1 MRYKNSNLRTR
12 YGIPATGVM
21 GVGIITLPASVGSY
35 SPSFEAGAQYQS
47 QQSLTTIV
55 VASGNQNMTE
65 AGSSFNGTISSM
77 VNGTT
82 SIATAANTPNVTL
95 TEFASKI
102 EQIRGH
108 LDQALI
114 NKQSGNNTLAQAH
127 VLHPIEE
134 IYSNIEEELTNQN
147 STLNETLST
156 SLQNLSSSVTTASL
170 EVVSEQINSINGL
183 LNQSLQAEA
192 SGTQV
197 SSNPAFNAS
206 LVAQLLHTAGHE
218 YEEAVANGTI
228 RAIVEY
234 QDAQAFIH
242 RAESIFK
249 STASRINQSMAEHAD
264 EVNEGFS
271 NLDLALNNKSEPEIV
286 ETTIGGITH
295 ELEEIT
301 GIPESQLIA
310 EEEEGSSAEGQSPI
324 AIISNIKSMLNDLLG
339 KYRAQDYQGAENI
352 ATQAYL
358 ENYEYIEA
366 PLAQRDQQLME
377 QTEVLLREDLR
388 HMITDRVPIEQ
399 LEQHIDM
406 INGNLDRATQL
417 LQQ

>member
-1 MRYKNSNLRTR
+1 
-12 YGIPATGVM
+12 M
-21 GVGIITLPASVGSY
+21 GVLALLASVGSY
-35 SPSFEAGAQYQS
+35 TPSFEANAQYQS
-47 QQSLTTIV
+47 QQSSTTII
-55 VASGNQNMTE
+55 ASSNQNMTG

-77 VNGTT
+77 PNGTT
-82 SIATAANTPNVTL
+82 PITTAANTPNVTL
-95 TEFASKI
+95 TEFASNI

-114 NKQSGNNTLAQAH
+114 NKESGNNTLAEAH

-134 IYSNIEEELTNQN
+134 IYSNIEEDLMNQN
-147 STLNETLST
+147 STLNETLSI
-156 SLQNLSSSVTTASL
+156 SLQNLSSTVTTATL
-170 EVVSEQINSINGL
+170 EEVRDQIKTISGL
-183 LNQSLQAEA
+183 LNQSLQAVV
-192 SGTQV
+192 SGSEV

-206 LVAQLLHTAGHE
+206 VVAQLLHTAGHE
-218 YEEAVANGTI
+218 YEEAVANGII

-249 STASRINQSMAEHAD
+249 STTSRINQSMAQNVE
-264 EVNEGFS
+264 ELNEGFS
-271 NLDLALNNKSEPEIV
+271 NLNIALNNKSEPEIV
-286 ETTIGGITH
+286 ETTIGGVTH

-301 GIPESQLIA
+301 RIPESQLIG

-324 AIISNIKSMLNDLLG
+324 AIINNIKSMLNDLIE
-339 KYRAQDYQGAENI
+339 KYRAQDYQGAESI
-352 ATQAYL
+352 AIAAYL

-388 HMITDRVPIEQ
+388 QMITDRVPIEQ
-399 LEQHIDM
+399 IEQHIDM

-417 LQQ
+417 LQ

>member
-1 MRYKNSNLRTR
+1 MTRYKNSNLRTR
-12 YGIPATGVM
+12 YGIPATGLM
-21 GVGIITLPASVGSY
+21 GILTLLASVGSY
-35 SPSFEAGAQYQS
+35 TPSFEADAQNQL
-47 QQSLTTIV
+47 QQSSTTIV
-55 VASGNQNMTE
+55 ASSNQNMTG
-65 AGSSFNGTISSM
+65 AGSSFNGTISS
-77 VNGTT
+77 VPNGTT
-82 SIATAANTPNVTL
+82 SITNAANTPNVTL
-95 TEFASKI
+95 TEFASNI

-108 LDQALI
+108 LDQTLL
-114 NKQSGNNTLAQAH
+114 NKESGNNTLAEAH
-127 VLHPIEE
+127 VLHPIVE
-134 IYSNIEEELTNQN
+134 IYSNIEDELTNQN
-147 STLNETLST
+147 STLNETLSM
-156 SLQNLSSSVTTASL
+156 SLQNLSSSVTTASM

-183 LNQSLQAEA
+183 LNQSLQAVV

-206 LVAQLLHTAGHE
+206 VVAQLLHTAGHE

-271 NLDLALNNKSEPEIV
+271 NLNLALNNKSEPEIV
-286 ETTIGGITH
+286 ETTIGGVTH

-301 GIPESQLIA
+301 GIPESQLMG
-310 EEEEGSSAEGQSPI
+310 EEEEGSNAEGQSPI
-324 AIISNIKSMLNDLLG
+324 AIISNIKSMLNDLLE
-339 KYRAQDYQGAENI
+339 KYRAQDYQGAESI
-352 ATQAYL
+352 ATEAYL

-399 LEQHIDM
+399 IEQHIDM